1 VNYRTFSVVGISG
14 ILLAIGSI
22 SILAYAAVWRIETT
36 DGFSF
41 KYPTTWDLEERENRI
56 NSISATLDYD
66 RGGNYGQILF
76 EHYDP
81 DLSESIQSSE
91 NVVQNM
97 ETVLTNVYDGAR
109 IYETA
114 TDKYVINNQ
123 SAPYVLAK
131 FSRST
136 LLGIEHDY
144 VVMAIVINLGAND
157 VIFAQY
163 ISAENDFNKLLGTA
177 EQIFHSVKSVG
188 AVETLI

>member
-1 VNYRTFSVVGISG
+1 MNYHTFSVVGISG
-14 ILLAIGSI
+14 ILLAIVSN
-22 SILAYAAVWRIETT
+22 SALAYAAVWRLETT

-41 KYPTTWDLEERENRI
+41 KYPITWDLEERENRI
-56 NSISATLDYD
+56 TSISATLDYD

-76 EHYDP
+76 EHYDQ
-81 DLSESIQSSE
+81 DLSETIQSSE

-131 FSRST
+131 FSKSD

-144 VVMAIVINLGAND
+144 VVMAIVINLDAKD

-163 ISAENDFNKLLGTA
+163 ISAENDFNELLGTA
-177 EQIFHSVKSVG
+177 EQIFQSVKSVG
-188 AVETLI
+188 AVEILI

>member
-1 VNYRTFSVVGISG
+1 MNYRTFSVVGISG

-22 SILAYAAVWRIETT
+22 SVLAYAAVWRIETT

>member
-1 VNYRTFSVVGISG
+1 MGISG
-14 ILLAIGSI
+14 ILFAIVSI
-22 SILAYAAVWRIETT
+22 SALAYAAVWRIETT

-41 KYPTTWDLEERENRI
+41 KYPTTWDLEERENSFT
-56 NSISATLDYD
+56 SISATLDYD
-66 RGGNYGQILF
+66 RGGKYGQILF

-81 DLSESIQSSE
+81 DLSETIQNSE
-91 NVVQNM
+91 NVVDNM

-109 IYETA
+109 IYETG

-131 FSRST
+131 FSKSN
-136 LLGIEHDY
+136 LIGIEQHY
-144 VVMAIVINLGAND
+144 VVMAIVINLGTND

-163 ISAENDFNKLLGTA
+163 ISAEKDFNKLLGTA
-177 EQIFHSVKSVG
+177 KQIFQSVTSVG

>member
-1 VNYRTFSVVGISG
+1 MNYRTFSVVGISG

-131 FSRST
+131 FSKSN
-136 LLGIEHDY
+136 LLGIEHHY

-163 ISAENDFNKLLGTA
+163 ISAENDFNNLLGTA
-177 EQIFHSVKSVG
+177 EQIFQSVKSVG
-188 AVETLI
+188 SVGILI

>member
-22 SILAYAAVWRIETT
+22 SVLAYAAVWRIETT

>member
-1 VNYRTFSVVGISG
+1 MDCRTFSVSG
-14 ILLAIGSI
+14 ILFAIVSI
-22 SILAYAAVWRIETT
+22 SALAYAAVWRIETT

-41 KYPTTWDLEERENRI
+41 KYPTTWDLEERENRFT
-56 NSISATLDYD
+56 SISATLDYD
-66 RGGNYGQILF
+66 RGGKYGQILF

-81 DLSESIQSSE
+81 DLSETIQSSE
-91 NVVQNM
+91 NVVDNM

-109 IYETA
+109 IYETG

-131 FSRST
+131 FSKSN
-136 LLGIEHDY
+136 LIGIEQHY
-144 VVMAIVINLGAND
+144 VVMAIVINLGTND

-163 ISAENDFNKLLGTA
+163 ISAEKDFNKLLGTA
-177 EQIFHSVKSVG
+177 KQIFQSVTSVG